1 VSGAA
6 PPLPTLL
13 LIPTGVGCE
22 QGGYAG
28 DGLPAA
34 RLLAAA
40 SGCLVTH
47 PNALNAAV
55 LGWSDRRIHYV
66 EGWSLDRFAAGE
78 LAFRPVAGRRVGLL
92 LDAGIEPELRQR
104 QLQAAEACRASLG
117 LAIGPVL
124 ISEAPFGVSLS
135 LGPSGSSWGSLAN
148 PEALLRGG
156 RALCDRGAEAI
167 AVVAR
172 FPEDPHSPALA
183 AYRQGSGVD
192 ALAGAEAVISHLLSR
207 ELGIPC
213 AHAPA
218 LAPLP
223 LDPQLDPRAAAEE
236 LGYTFL
242 PCVLIG
248 LSRAPDLVPLVAEP
262 LAARHPFSPRHVP
275 GDAAERGASSARPS
289 AERNS
294 ALRTSAERTAAER
307 TSVEWTSAERTS
319 AERTFAKRRSAA
331 AAPGVGNT
339 PLLRASDL
347 GAVVAP
353 AGALGGA
360 AVLACAARGVPLIAV
375 ASNRCLL
382 RVDGAALGLK
392 VLEAASY
399 AEAAGL
405 VLALREGLDPACLR
419 RPFERLQVEQ
429 LRVEPLMVEQPQAGA
444 QPEEQHAIGTI
455 QA

>member
-1 VSGAA
+1 VSGAS

-13 LIPTGVGCE
+13 VIPTGVGCE

-47 PNALNAAV
+47 PNALNAAL

-66 EGWSLDRFAAGE
+66 EGWGLDRFAAGE
-78 LAFRPVAGRRVGLL
+78 LALRPVAGRRVGLL
-92 LDAGIEPELRQR
+92 LDAATEPELRQR

-124 ISEAPFGVSLS
+124 ISDAPFGVSLS
-135 LGPSGSSWGSLAN
+135 LGPSGSSWGSLAD
-148 PEALLRGG
+148 PGALLRGG
-156 RALCDRGAEAI
+156 RALRQRGAEAI

-172 FPEDPHSPALA
+172 FPDDPESEALA

-223 LDPQLDPRAAAEE
+223 LDPLLDPRAAAEE

-242 PCVLIG
+242 PCVLLG
-248 LSRAPDLVPLVAEP
+248 LSRAPDLVPLSAP
-262 LAARHPFSPRHVP
+262 LQAA
-275 GDAAERGASSARPS
+275 
-289 AERNS
+289 
-294 ALRTSAERTAAER
+294 TTAAS
-307 TSVEWTSAERTS
+307 TAATPATPTLPSPAGMVVG
-319 AERTFAKRRSAA
+319 AA
-331 AAPGVGNT
+331 AGSPGQQA
-339 PLLRASDL
+339 LIRASDL

-353 AGALGGA
+353 AGALGGE
-360 AVLACAARGVPLIAV
+360 AVLACAARRVPLIAV
-375 ASNRCLL
+375 TSNRCLL
-382 RVDGAALGLK
+382 RVDGAALGLE

-419 RPFERLQVEQ
+419 RPLARLRLEQ
-429 LRVEPLMVEQPQAGA
+429 L
-444 QPEEQHAIGTI
+444 
-455 QA
+455 